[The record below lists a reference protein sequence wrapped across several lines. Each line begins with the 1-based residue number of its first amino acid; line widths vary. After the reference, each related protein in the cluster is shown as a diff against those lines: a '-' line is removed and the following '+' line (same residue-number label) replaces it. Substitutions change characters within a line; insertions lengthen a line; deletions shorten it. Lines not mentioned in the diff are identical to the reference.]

1 MARGHTDEMA
11 AACSNVP
18 LSTYEAWKKTED
30 FQRELARAR
39 HDYIEGQIAK
49 AEAEPKGW
57 QRFTWMLER
66 SRTYRDLFPAIAP
79 QGASLQLNQIFGKL
93 GANQQELADA
103 RARLDETKAIQ
114 DKRNQSVQEAQEP
127 EG

>member
-1 MARGHTDEMA
+1 MA
-11 AACSNVP
+11 AACSYVP

-30 FQRELARAR
+30 FQSELARAKS
-39 HDYIEGQIAK
+39 DYIEAQIAK

-79 QGASLQLNQIFGKL
+79 SNTQSFSFNQLNQL
-93 GANQQELADA
+93 HSNQHELEDA
-103 RARLDETKAIQ
+103 RKRLDETKALQ
-114 DKRNQSVQEAQEP
+114 DKRQQSVQEAQEA
-127 EG
+127 EGEAG